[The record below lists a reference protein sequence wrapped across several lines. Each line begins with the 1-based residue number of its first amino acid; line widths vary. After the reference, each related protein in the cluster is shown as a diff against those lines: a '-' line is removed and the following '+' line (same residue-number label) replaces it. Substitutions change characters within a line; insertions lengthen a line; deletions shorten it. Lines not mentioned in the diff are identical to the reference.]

1 MPRAPNILLVT
12 ADDHAAAAVG
22 CYGSRV
28 NRTPQID
35 RVAAEGMRF
44 ARAACTNS
52 LCAPSR
58 ATLLTGTYSHVNGVT
73 TLSAPFDARQPTFP
87 ALLRRAGYR
96 TGLVGKWHLG
106 HGGHHDPRGFDY
118 WEVLRDQGEYY
129 DPELFDRER
138 DPAEMHNRYDDP
150 AYAAVV
156 ERLCDELLRQI
167 HQVGDEPPTSL
178 ASLTTAAARSGPEG

>member
-1 MPRAPNILLVT
+1 M
-12 ADDHAAAAVG
+12 
-22 CYGSRV
+22 
-28 NRTPQID
+28 
-35 RVAAEGMRF
+35 
-44 ARAACTNS
+44 
-52 LCAPSR
+52 
-58 ATLLTGTYSHVNGVT
+58 T

-87 ALLRRAGYR
+87 GLLRRAGYR

-138 DPAEMHNRYDDP
+138 DPAEMHSRYDDP